1 MDEIMA
7 LDLKD
12 IDERILD
19 ELAAGRNVP
28 SNLAEELDSS
38 RQWIQQRLGML
49 EAAGHVE
56 NIGRGV
62 YELVDDP
69 REETDA
75 TAGRDRPGKHEEQ
88 ADDGRADREQLVST
102 LDEFEAENEQL
113 KEDLNDCRERLERAQ
128 PVDVDRVAA
137 GIRAALTA
145 LEGQSPDIDMA
156 TSELE
161 GVLETIDD

>member
-1 MDEIMA
+1 MESIMA

-12 IDERILD
+12 IDGRILD

-38 RQWIQQRLGML
+38 RQWIQQRLKML

-69 REETDA
+69 REDIDVAEGREPPAESEENIQDLRNRLDQLESEA
-75 TAGRDRPGKHEEQ
+75 AELRDENDRLRDWLDTA
-88 ADDGRADREQLVST
+88 
-102 LDEFEAENEQL
+102 
-113 KEDLNDCRERLERAQ
+113 EDLDVERIRSA
-128 PVDVDRVAA
+128 VD
-137 GIRAALTA
+137 AALVA
-145 LEGQSPDIDMA
+145 LEGQHPNIDA
-156 TSELE
+156 AQTELE
-161 GVLETIDD
+161 GIMEVLPDE